1 MLSWTRCFMYM
12 HFASGRISSLFLLRT
27 ISSTK
32 TGFITLYTTCITKK
46 SNTLFSSHF
55 LEPFFLMFFS
65 CGPLV
70 SSKFH
75 ITFPFSLKLQNEL
88 VPTERNVYISTT
100 RYKCTFL
107 QELLK
112 FVLVFLSSTIKTI
125 SWIRK
130 VYHIRGSQFIIYI
143 HKEW

>member
-1 MLSWTRCFMYM
+1 MLSWTRGFMYM
-12 HFASGRISSLFLLRT
+12 HFASGCISSLFLVRP

-32 TGFITLYTTCITKK
+32 TGLITLYTTCITKK
-46 SNTLFSSHF
+46 VTHFFLSLFQTF
-55 LEPFFLMFFS
+55 IFLMFFFR
-65 CGPLV
+65 CPLV
-70 SSKFH
+70 SSKFP

-112 FVLVFLSSTIKTI
+112 CVLVYLSSTMKTI

-130 VYHIRGSQFIIYI
+130 VYHNRGSQFII
-143 HKEW
+143 